1 MAVNR
6 QIPSESEIFPVAG
19 VEIGVA
25 EAGIRKAN
33 RRDLTVFQLA
43 AGTNVAGVFT
53 RNRFRAAPVQVCEA
67 HLATGGPIRA
77 LVINTGN
84 ANAGTG
90 AEGLKKAQDTW
101 SALGKLM
108 GVPAQQILPDR
119 KGAVWGKRGAEV
131 VE

>member
-1 MAVNR
+1 MAVNL
-6 QIPSESEIFPVAG
+6 QIPSESDIFPVAG

-33 RRDLTVFQLA
+33 RRDLTIFRFA
-43 AGTNVAGVFT
+43 PGTSVAGVFT

-67 HLATGGPIRA
+67 HLAAGGPIAA

-90 AEGLKKAQDTW
+90 SEGLKKAQDTCVE
-101 SALGKLM
+101 LGRLL
-108 GVPAQQILPDR
+108 GVPAQQILPFST
-119 KGAVWGKRGAEV
+119 GVIL
-131 VE
+131 